1 MSDINNRNKSE
12 EGDDQTAGEN
22 EVSSCFRKLSNA
34 SLNMEYYNKM
44 NSQDPEEGKLIA
56 SKFERRRMSFL
67 HVDEDAA
74 PMRRRSSLIMN
85 NPKKVK
91 PQVTQTIHLKFSYLS
106 VLNIIA
112 AFSRGSWDTGL
123 LLHWCHS
130 RLVVLWCSISECHS
144 NL

>member
-12 EGDDQTAGEN
+12 EEDDQTAGEN

-67 HVDEDAA
+67 QVDEDAA

-91 PQVTQTIHLKFSYLS
+91 PQVRKQYIVNFLF
-106 VLNIIA
+106 NRI
-112 AFSRGSWDTGL
+112 
-123 LLHWCHS
+123 
-130 RLVVLWCSISECHS
+130 
-144 NL
+144 